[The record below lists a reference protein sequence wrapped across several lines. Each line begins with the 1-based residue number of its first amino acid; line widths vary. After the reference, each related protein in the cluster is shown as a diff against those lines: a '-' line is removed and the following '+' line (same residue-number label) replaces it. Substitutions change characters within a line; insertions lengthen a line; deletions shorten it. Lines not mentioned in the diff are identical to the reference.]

1 MGPVFN
7 GGFTELGVMSPFN
20 GKNNCSSSTNGN
32 GYKISVDQNGNNML
46 TNKDRKRFTITEI
59 EVWQVSEISEKD
71 APSMINS
78 LKNQY

>member
-1 MGPVFN
+1 MG
-7 GGFTELGVMSPFN
+7 GKSELCVLAPFN
-20 GKNNCSSSTNGN
+20 EKNKCFSRADRD

-46 TNKDRKRFTITEI
+46 TNKEDDEFFTITEI

-71 APSMINS
+71 TPSMINS